1 MAVIIILSSK
11 YYSFDQF
18 HSVHIYTFVFCFV
31 FWVFFSH
38 IRYKTEFGFI
48 LKDRAII
55 VDDIR
60 VRGAGKALAVTDTDL
75 KTADGPPQ
83 EEKVQDILFNA

>member
-18 HSVHIYTFVFCFV
+18 HSVHIYTFVFS
-31 FWVFFSH
+31 FFSH
-38 IRYKTEFGFI
+38 IIRYKTEFGFI

-60 VRGAGKALAVTDTDL
+60 VRGAGKALAVTDTDI

-83 EEKVQDILFNA
+83 EEKVLDILFNA